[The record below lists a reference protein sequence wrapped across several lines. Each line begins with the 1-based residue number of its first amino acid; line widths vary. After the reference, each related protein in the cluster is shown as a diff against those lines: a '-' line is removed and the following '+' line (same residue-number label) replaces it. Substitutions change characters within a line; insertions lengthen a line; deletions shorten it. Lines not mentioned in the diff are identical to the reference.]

1 MPQVVHGEV
10 DVVHVQLSQ
19 CLEEGRRAVLDDRIV
34 VVVAAG
40 EDRGDV
46 IGSNVSPATTG
57 PRPCLQPQWIREG

>member
-1 MPQVVHGEV
+1 
-10 DVVHVQLSQ
+10 VVHVQLLK

-46 IGSNVSPATTG
+46 IGSNVSPA
-57 PRPCLQPQWIREG
+57 PQARAMPCQPQWIREG